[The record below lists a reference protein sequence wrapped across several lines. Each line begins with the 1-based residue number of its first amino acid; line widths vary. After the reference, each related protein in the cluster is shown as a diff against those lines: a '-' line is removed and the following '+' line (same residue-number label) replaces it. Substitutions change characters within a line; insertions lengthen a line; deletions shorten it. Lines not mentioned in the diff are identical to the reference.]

1 MKTDIQ
7 LRPMNESEF
16 LVWSAESR
24 RAYAADKVRAN
35 GYTEA
40 EAEKIATESF
50 ARLLPDGIHSKDMF
64 LYVLEESGELL
75 GNFWFAIQGE
85 SPRKK
90 AFIYDVLI
98 HESHQGKGYGRMIME
113 LGEQKAR
120 EAGAVA
126 IGLHVF
132 GFNERAIRLYQ
143 SLNYRTTDLQMEKVF
158 Q

>member
-1 MKTDIQ
+1 MT
-7 LRPMNESEF
+7 ESEF
-16 LVWSAESR
+16 TVWSDESR
-24 RAYAADKVRAN
+24 RSYAADKVRAN
-35 GYTEA
+35 GYTEV
-40 EAEKIATESF
+40 EAEKIAAESF
-50 ARLLPDGIHSKDMF
+50 ERLLPNGVHSNNMF
-64 LYVLEESGELL
+64 LYVLENDGVVL

-120 EAGAVA
+120 EAGAAA

-132 GFNERAIRLYQ
+132 GFNERAIKLYQ
-143 SLNYRTTDLQMEKVF
+143 SMNYRTTDLQMEKTL
-158 Q
+158 